1 MNEALQFILDI
12 NNYNSKNKFRLG
24 MARVRS
30 VEGDPVFG
38 TATGQAMIVP
48 ASGEW
53 DEDAVPAYYLGE
65 YPPRPGG
72 ACWYATDGRDRIVLG
87 MMAPD
92 GPPSAQIALSPAST
106 SIPTDAGAATAI
118 ALGSVISDPWN
129 VSNGSGI
136 TIPLPGMYI
145 ATGYVQWATDT
156 IGAGTGY
163 RQVGINL
170 GGTSLI
176 TARIAPGTTTT
187 PTQTVTTHPFY
198 ATTGA
203 LLDMRLRQN
212 RGTALNCTD
221 AGLSIQYVGRRRTA
235 GTGVQE
241 LADGSFEAAGTT
253 GWDFT
258 QTTAVYTLSSIN
270 PYDGDYCLQ
279 GVHGNGSALT
289 SIVYGPDKIPVVPG
303 AQYTVSAYVRGT
315 AAITASGSAGVVPFL
330 LCAPDGL
337 PDPTDSTS
345 ATATNASTASVTT
358 SWANIAQIQTIPS
371 GCYTARVGLKLVTSA
386 ANTAAWDLLSVQEK
400 IN

>member
-72 ACWYATDGRDRIVLG
+72 ACWYATDGRDRIILG

-92 GPPSAQIALSPAST
+92 GPPTAQIALSVAST
-106 SIPTDAGAATAI
+106 SIPNDPGAGSAI
-118 ALGSVISDPWN
+118 ALGSVIADPWN
-129 VSNGSGI
+129 MANGSGI
-136 TIPLPGMYI
+136 TTPIPGMYI
-145 ATGYVQWATDT
+145 ATGWLQWSTDT
-156 IGAGTGY
+156 LGGTGY
-163 RQVGINL
+163 RQVAVFA
-170 GGTSLI
+170 GGTNILA
-176 TARIAPGTTTT
+176 TRIAPGTTTQ
-187 PTQTVTTHPFY
+187 PSQSVTTPVFY
-198 ATTGA
+198 APAGVNVEI
-203 LLDMRLRQN
+203 RVRQN
-212 RGTALNCTD
+212 RGTAQNVTD
-221 AGLSIQYVGRRRTA
+221 ASLSVHYVGRRRTA
-235 GTGVQE
+235 GAGPEE
-241 LADGSFEAAGTT
+241 LADGSFEAAGTA

-258 QTTAVYTLSSIN
+258 QTTAIYSLSSVN

-358 SWANIAQIQTIPS
+358 SWANIAQVQTIPT
-371 GCYTARVGLKLVTSA
+371 GCFTARVGLKLVTSA